1 MITIIASTFK
11 HFSQAGKAAA
21 VSYPKKGRS
30 RSHYIRELNS
40 HCFTKS
46 HWGFEFHSMSV
57 FFVSYIGLNGDR
69 IPHDDDDD
77 LKSSGTI

>member
-11 HFSQAGKAAA
+11 HFSLAGRLRLFPTQRK
-21 VSYPKKGRS
+21 VVPDPIIYES
-30 RSHYIRELNS
+30 
-40 HCFTKS
+40 FTKS
-46 HWGFEFHSMSV
+46 HWGFAFHSMSV

-77 LKSSGTI
+77 LMSSGTI